1 MDAATVDIYERRAGE
16 WIARRGEAT
25 DGIGRRLRELA
36 GAGPVVDLGCG
47 AGRYLGELGV
57 PVVGLDASAAMLDLA
72 RRSGMPLVRA
82 DLTNLPFGDR
92 SLAGAFAR
100 HSYLHL
106 PKPQLAHALGDLC
119 RALCDGGALLMTL
132 IEGSYEGHH
141 LPADDFDGRFF
152 ACYRPAELRQALA
165 RAGFAEVAV
174 EERPTGPSRTDLLAI
189 ARR

>member
-1 MDAATVDIYERRAGE
+1 VDAATVDIYERRAGE
-16 WIARRGEAT
+16 WIARRGENT

-47 AGRYLGELGV
+47 AGRYLCELEA
-57 PVVGLDASAAMLDLA
+57 PVVGLDATAAMLGLA
-72 RRSGMPLVRA
+72 RRSGMPLIRA
-82 DLTNLPFGDR
+82 DLEDLPFGDR

-106 PKPQLAHALGDLC
+106 PKPGLAHALGDVC
-119 RALCDGGALLMTL
+119 RALRDGGVLLMTL

-141 LPADDFDGRFF
+141 LPSDDFDGRFF
-152 ACYRPAELRQALA
+152 ACYRPAEVRQALL

-174 EERPTGPSRTDLLAI
+174 EELPNRVRRDLLAT